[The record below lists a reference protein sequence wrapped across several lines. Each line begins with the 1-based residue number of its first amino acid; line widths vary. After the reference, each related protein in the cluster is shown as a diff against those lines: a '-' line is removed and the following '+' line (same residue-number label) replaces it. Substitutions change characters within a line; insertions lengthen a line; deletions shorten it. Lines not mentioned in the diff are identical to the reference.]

1 MGSAET
7 EIDNTGLMKGL
18 LGIFVIIIIFFF
30 ILLKPST
37 RTTKDRSC
45 SGIFFTVAS

>member
-18 LGIFVIIIIFFF
+18 LGIFVIIIIFFLH
-30 ILLKPST
+30 I
-37 RTTKDRSC
+37 
-45 SGIFFTVAS
+45 IEA

>member
-18 LGIFVIIIIFFF
+18 LGIFVIIFNIFYYF
-30 ILLKPST
+30 LLKPST
-37 RTTKDRSC
+37 TIKK
-45 SGIFFTVAS
+45 